1 MLGTVRGRPP
11 APPEPQYRRAA
22 EAINA
27 KVGQFL
33 VGPVN
38 FLPRALAFDVDPAAI
53 REVAR
58 VLRDEPEI
66 GCDFISCV
74 SGVDMGD
81 HMQVV
86 YHCHSLWNVIT
97 VQMRVRL
104 DREKPTVDSLVPI
117 WPGANW
123 LERETYDLLGV
134 HFTGHPDLRRIM
146 LSDDFVGHPLRKD
159 YLPPAYQG
167 RVSER

>member
-58 VLRDEPEI
+58 VLRGRRVARGVPVRAATDADRRSALIGGPSSAGYGGAGGRRQRILLDERAAQCP
-66 GCDFISCV
+66 
-74 SGVDMGD
+74 
-81 HMQVV
+81 
-86 YHCHSLWNVIT
+86 
-97 VQMRVRL
+97 
-104 DREKPTVDSLVPI
+104 
-117 WPGANW
+117 
-123 LERETYDLLGV
+123 
-134 HFTGHPDLRRIM
+134 RRA
-146 LSDDFVGHPLRKD
+146 R
-159 YLPPAYQG
+159 AG
-167 RVSER
+167 RA